1 MYQVSDT
8 RAESHDQMR
17 PEAEH
22 AWDELHA
29 ATPAGWYVGTP
40 VYHVERE
47 QWAPYAYDT
56 TERVKIG
63 RRSREWTAVG
73 PTEVDAVRE
82 MARCL
87 REIGAGRAPK

>member
-1 MYQVSDT
+1 MRT
-8 RAESHDQMR
+8 RRIGRETPVDDR
-17 PEAEH
+17 ER
-22 AWDELHA
+22 AWSALLE

-47 QWAPYAYDT
+47 QWVLYGYDT

-63 RRSREWTAVG
+63 KRNREWTAVA
-73 PTEVDAVRE
+73 PTEERVVSE

-87 REIGAGRAPK
+87 TEIAAGRVPA